1 MAKTRK
7 SIRYT
12 LGDRIFLTV
21 DFIILVLLLIAIA
34 YPLIYC
40 IVQCTS
46 DEDGIVS
53 VSRRVDGSGLQGC
66 V

>member
-21 DFIILVLLLIAIA
+21 DFIILVLLLIAIS
-34 YPLIYC
+34 YTIIY
-40 IVQCTS
+40 ILFS
-46 DEDGIVS
+46 
-53 VSRRVDGSGLQGC
+53 
-66 V
+66 